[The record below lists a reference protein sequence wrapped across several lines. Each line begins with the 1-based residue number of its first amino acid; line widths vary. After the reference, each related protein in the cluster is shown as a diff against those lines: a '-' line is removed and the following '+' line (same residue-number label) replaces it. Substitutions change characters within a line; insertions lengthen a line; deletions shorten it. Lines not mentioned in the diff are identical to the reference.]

1 MVSLY
6 KLKFSKAHRNKMI
19 KKEMTEIS
27 QKNPFPVV
35 ILSHSWLQKGLLSF
49 VKALDLNS
57 FLISFSSFFL
67 LVAHHSP
74 LYY

>member
-1 MVSLY
+1 
-6 KLKFSKAHRNKMI
+6 MI

-27 QKNPFPVV
+27 QKTPSLVV
-35 ILSHSWLQKGLLSF
+35 ILSHSRLEKGLSSF

-57 FLISFSSFFL
+57 FLIIFSSFFL